1 MHLRDKQQ
9 ANLIEAVANG
19 YGGCQSKDG
28 LKKMEALVEALR
40 KG

>member
-1 MHLRDKQQ
+1 MRRRELQQ
-9 ANLIEAVANG
+9 ADLIEAVANG

-28 LKKMEALVEALR
+28 LKQMQAMVEAMR